1 MSYLA
6 YRPIATERYPLLVWV
21 REWEITNG
29 FPPEE
34 GIMKRVIV
42 LVLLVPILTIALISC
57 DADMRSNIAGLM
69 GGFGGN
75 VYVESGLVQPN
86 TADAEAAVATIASL
100 GTGTGAVA
108 VSAGSSSSE
117 FGIAIT
123 VPDGVTKVLA
133 PQSSTEQTELKNDI
147 ATALTSPTQTETLL
161 TELQTP
167 ITDEGQKQ
175 AVQGTVEVFNATIT
189 ALSGT
194 LPAGAVKDAIA
205 NLTLPPVDTSETITQ
220 GDLLI
225 LQMMTNLISNTVATL
240 NTVSGNNIGGLTDA
254 QLEASQDEVLS
265 IVDDALFTAQIA
277 EQLSGS
283 ATIDFSGQIDL
294 AALLENLNKGTSREA
309 IELTDAGDFIGTLN
323 NIIPDLVDLLGVKD
337 GAYAKADY
345 QKFILNQSAYR
356 ASIEHALS
364 FANKGKLSNAQL
376 QNRGVS
382 FDTSTLIKYIYAVL
396 MTENH
401 GYWESSKSIS
411 SPRPESI
418 ILEYLNNNP
427 KLGAG
432 TLTVD
437 DSITTPIISGF
448 DYDGFPNYLSVKGK
462 PYFQAI
468 INNLIAINNI
478 GGIAQLT
485 EALED
490 FLAEDFD
497 DWYADL

>member
-1 MSYLA
+1 
-6 YRPIATERYPLLVWV
+6 
-21 REWEITNG
+21 
-29 FPPEE
+29 
-34 GIMKRVIV
+34 MKKMFV

-57 DADMRSNIAGLM
+57 DADIRSDIAGLM

-75 VYVESGLVQPN
+75 VYIDNGLVQPN
-86 TADAEAAVATIASL
+86 TADAEAAAETIASL
-100 GTGTGAVA
+100 GTGAGAAA
-108 VSAGSSSSE
+108 VTAESY
-117 FGIAIT
+117 GITIA
-123 VPDGVTKVLA
+123 VPAGVTTVLA

-147 ATALTSPTQTETLL
+147 ATALTSPTQTQTLL

-167 ITDEGQKQ
+167 ITDEAQRD
-175 AVQGTVEVFNATIT
+175 AAAGTVEVFNATIT
-189 ALSGT
+189 ALADA
-194 LPAGAVKDAIA
+194 LPDDSDLVATITA
-205 NLTLPPVDTSETITQ
+205 LSLPSIEDGDEITQ

-240 NTVSGNNIGGLTDA
+240 NTVSNNKLGLLTDD
-254 QLEASQDEVLS
+254 QLQNNQTQVLS

-294 AALLENLNKGTSREA
+294 AALLENLNKGTSTSREA
-309 IELTDAGDFIGTLN
+309 IALTDAGDFIGTLN
-323 NIIPDLVDLLGVKD
+323 NIIPDLVGLLGVKD
-337 GAYAKADY
+337 GEYAKADY
-345 QKFILNQSAYR
+345 QKFILNQRAYR

-364 FANKGKLSNAQL
+364 FANKGNLSSAQM

-396 MTENH
+396 MTEHH
-401 GYWESSKSIS
+401 GYWESKGIT

-418 ILEYLNNNP
+418 IRQYLNANP
-427 KLGAG
+427 KLAAG
-432 TLTVD
+432 TLTVS
-437 DSITTPIISGF
+437 DSLTAPTFTEPF
-448 DYDGFPNYLSVKGK
+448 NYDGFPAHLHGKGSD
-462 PYFQAI
+462 YFRAI
-468 INNLIAINNI
+468 INNLIAINNV

-497 DWYADL
+497 EWFADLV

>member
-1 MSYLA
+1 MGS
-6 YRPIATERYPLLVWV
+6 PT
-21 REWEITNG
+21 
-29 FPPEE
+29 EE
-34 GIMKRVIV
+34 GIMKRVVV
-42 LVLLVPILTIALISC
+42 LVLLVPILTIAMISC
-57 DADMRSNIAGLM
+57 DADIRSDIAGLM

-75 VYVESGLVQPN
+75 VYIDNGLVQPN

-100 GTGTGAVA
+100 GTGAGAAA
-108 VSAGSSSSE
+108 VTAESY
-117 FGIAIT
+117 GITII
-123 VPDGVTKVLA
+123 VPAGVTTVLA
-133 PQSSTEQTELKNDI
+133 PQSSTDQTELKNDI
-147 ATALTSPTQTETLL
+147 AAALTSPTQTQTLL

-167 ITDEGQKQ
+167 ITDEAQKQ

-240 NTVSGNNIGGLTDA
+240 NTVSSNNIGGLTDA
-254 QLEASQDEVLS
+254 QMEASQDEVLS

-294 AALLENLNKGTSREA
+294 AALLENLNKGTSTSREA
-309 IELTDAGDFIGTLN
+309 ITLTDAGDFIGTLN
-323 NIIPDLVDLLGVKD
+323 NIIPDLVGLLGVKD

-345 QKFILNQSAYR
+345 QKFILNQRAYR

-364 FANKGKLSNAQL
+364 FANKGKLSSAQM

-396 MTENH
+396 MTEHH
-401 GYWESSKSIS
+401 GYWESKSIT

-418 ILEYLNNNP
+418 ILQYLNANP
-427 KLGAG
+427 KLAAG
-432 TLTVD
+432 TLTVS
-437 DSITTPIISGF
+437 DSLTAPTITGF
-448 DYDGFPNYLSVKGK
+448 DYDGFPNYLSTKGK

-468 INNLIAINNI
+468 INNLIAINNV

>member
-1 MSYLA
+1 
-6 YRPIATERYPLLVWV
+6 
-21 REWEITNG
+21 
-29 FPPEE
+29 
-34 GIMKRVIV
+34 MKRVVI
-42 LVLLVPILTIALISC
+42 LVLLVPILTIAMISC
-57 DADMRSNIAGLM
+57 DADIRSDIAGLM

-75 VYVESGLVQPN
+75 VYIDNGLVQPN
-86 TADAEAAVATIASL
+86 TADAEAAAETIASL
-100 GTGTGAVA
+100 GTGAGAVA
-108 VSAGSSSSE
+108 VTAGNSSSE

-123 VPDGVTKVLA
+123 VPAGVSTVLA
-133 PQSSTEQTELKNDI
+133 PQTSTEQTELKNNI
-147 ATALTSPTQTETLL
+147 ATALTSPTQTQTLI
-161 TELQTP
+161 TQLQTP
-167 ITDEGQKQ
+167 ITDEEQI
-175 AVQGTVEVFNATIT
+175 AAAAGTVEVFNATIT
-189 ALSGT
+189 ALADA
-194 LPAGAVKDAIA
+194 LPDASDLVATITA
-205 NLTLPPVDTSETITQ
+205 LTLPSIEAGDEITQ

-240 NTVSGNNIGGLTDA
+240 NTISGDSIGTLTDT
-254 QLEASQDEVLS
+254 QIQDNQTQVLS

-294 AALLENLNKGTSREA
+294 AALLENLSKGSSTSREA
-309 IELTDAGDFIGTLN
+309 IALTDAGDFIGTLN
-323 NIIPDLVDLLGVKD
+323 NIIPDLVGLLGVKD

-345 QKFILNQSAYR
+345 QKFILNQRAYR

-364 FANKGKLSNAQL
+364 FANKGNLSSAQM

-396 MTENH
+396 MTEHH
-401 GYWESSKSIS
+401 GYWESKSIA

-418 ILEYLNNNP
+418 ILQYLSANP
-427 KLGAG
+427 KLAAG
-432 TLTVD
+432 TLTVS
-437 DSITTPIISGF
+437 DSLTAPTITGF
-448 DYDGFPNYLSVKGK
+448 DYDGFPNYLSTKGK

-468 INNLIAINNI
+468 INNLIAINNV

-485 EALED
+485 EVLED